1 MIFTRYLLVRG
12 LVFMDKKKKVLL
24 FTGIGLD
31 VALTCFLFVVSIIM
45 LATMPE
51 KGQEPKL
58 GGMIGWFQKNP
69 TMYLIIG
76 VIPLFLLLI
85 LNIVLLVLY
94 VKKAGQKKAVEVS
107 DLDQAQMDA
116 LKAELLKDLAGSSE
130 DKKE

>member
-1 MIFTRYLLVRG
+1 
-12 LVFMDKKKKVLL
+12 MDKKKKILI
-24 FTGIGLD
+24 FGGIGLD

-51 KGQEPKL
+51 KGQQPKM

-69 TMYLIIG
+69 TMYLVLG
-76 VIPLFLLLI
+76 VVPLFALLI
-85 LNIVLLVLY
+85 LNIVILVWY
-94 VKKAGQKKAVEVS
+94 VKKVGQKKAVEVA

-130 DKKE
+130 ENKE